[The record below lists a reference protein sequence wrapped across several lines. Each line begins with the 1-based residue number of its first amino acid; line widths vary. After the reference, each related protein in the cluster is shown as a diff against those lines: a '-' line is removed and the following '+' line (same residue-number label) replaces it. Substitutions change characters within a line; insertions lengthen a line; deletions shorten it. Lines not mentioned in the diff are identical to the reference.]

1 MINGSRLVDG
11 VTLNNKASLEEFQ
24 DERASYRVE
33 KDMETNKNQICW
45 QHLGKSTATAI
56 QLNKIIAESAA
67 TTIQLIKII
76 TERNEEIYQIN
87 HKLNTC
93 EAEALICKTSKK
105 TNDDIATL
113 LAEYLPKVNHIYKVP
128 WGIHK

>member
-1 MINGSRLVDG
+1 MINGSRLFDG
-11 VTLNNKASLEEFQ
+11 ITLNNKPPLAEFE
-24 DERASYRVE
+24 DERATAYRVG
-33 KDMETNKNQICW
+33 KETNQNQICW
-45 QHLGKSTATAI
+45 QHLGKSTTTTI

-76 TERNEEIYQIN
+76 TERNDEIYQIN

-105 TNDDIATL
+105 TNDDIAAL
-113 LAEYLPKVNHIYKVP
+113 LAEYLPKVSHIYKVP
-128 WGIHK
+128 WGIHT